1 MQSVTFRFDRAGN
14 DRSKR
19 KSDKSRL
26 HIADDKQRW
35 IRWNQT
41 VQVWECCGDGG
52 CGDNPTP
59 TETFTAVA
67 SASWSPIEWEQKS
80 SASTSSSTASST
92 SQATT
97 SIIAAPSP
105 TSNGNDKTGSL
116 STGAQAGIGVAC
128 GLLGLAAILALAL
141 LLMKRQ
147 KKRRASRSDLQKES
161 TITER
166 PDFSDDQA
174 GAPMMSQKYAP
185 LGELDAQQTKQEM
198 PAGPVDPV
206 ELESNGNTGGLRWK

>member
-92 SQATT
+92 PQAST
-97 SIIAAPSP
+97 SIIATPSP
-105 TSNGNDKTGSL
+105 TSNDNDKTGSL

-141 LLMKRQ
+141 LFMKRQ
-147 KKRRASRSDLQKES
+147 KKRRAKRSDLQEES
-161 TITER
+161 TISAR
-166 PDFSDDQA
+166 PHVSDDQA

>member
-1 MQSVTFRFDRAGN
+1 MQSVTSRFDRAG
-14 DRSKR
+14 RSKR
-19 KSDKSRL
+19 KSDKSRRQT
-26 HIADDKQRW
+26 ADDKQRW
-35 IRWNQT
+35 IRWNT
-41 VQVWECCGDGG
+41 TARVWECCGDGG
-52 CGDNPTP
+52 CGGNPTP

-80 SASTSSSTASST
+80 STSASSSTASTT
-92 SQATT
+92 SQAST
-97 SIIAAPSP
+97 SIIATPSP

-147 KKRRASRSDLQKES
+147 KKRRANRSDLQKES
-161 TITER
+161 TVSAL
-166 PDFSDDQA
+166 PHFSDDQA
-174 GAPMMSQKYAP
+174 GAPMMAQKYAP
-185 LGELDAQQTKQEM
+185 LRELDAQQTKQEM

-206 ELESNGNTGGLRWK
+206 ELESNGHAEGLR